1 MDILTGFFYL
11 ASQIKM
17 IEKILLWKKE
27 LKNWK
32 NESPQDIRISVKK
45 RYIYFRKPFN
55 LFWFSLKWSH
65 LTRLKIVNGPLCY
78 GYLSTLLNGNGI
90 SFQAPPDSK

>member
-45 RYIYFRKPFN
+45 GIFLLENHLIYSDF
-55 LFWFSLKWSH
+55 L
-65 LTRLKIVNGPLCY
+65 
-78 GYLSTLLNGNGI
+78 
-90 SFQAPPDSK
+90 